1 MNDLD
6 QPVPASEALTETQR
20 VVDIFVAPSKT
31 FDDIRRKAT
40 FWGPLLILI
49 VISVAY
55 GFTIQQK
62 IGWEQVFEN
71 NIRQLPLAAQ
81 NATAAQSDTLKT
93 VQVKITEVATYAS
106 SLLALIVTA
115 IIALVLW
122 VTVNFGLGGKAKYG
136 QIFAVSFYSWMVGD
150 LKLLLAIIAMLAGLS
165 PESFLINNPVGS
177 NIGYYLSTDSPL
189 WLRSLCM
196 HLDVFEIWGIVLSV
210 IGVSIVA
217 RVSRGKAAAVVV
229 GWWLIMIF
237 VATGLAVLP
246 TLMVKR

>member
-49 VISVAY
+49 VISIAY